1 MAYRAAIIGCGKI
14 GSEFA
19 DDPHITDIYTH
30 AGAYTACPDTNLV
43 AVCDSDL
50 DKVRRCGERW
60 EMPHTFQNIHKM
72 IDETHPEIISICT
85 PDSTHHA
92 VICEV
97 MKHQCIRAIY
107 AEKPLALSLV
117 DATEILYLAK
127 TRNVTL
133 AVNYFRRYAPTIQN
147 LRKEIIEDTCIGEIQ
162 TVSCYYTK
170 GILHNGTHLLDLAR
184 FIIGDIVSVQGFRNR
199 CSDSCDPTLDAYIQ
213 FENGASGYI
222 HGCDEKQFDICEMDI
237 IGSSGRIR
245 IIDSGH
251 TIERYEVR
259 DDPHYSGYFGLFFKE
274 KNTRGMTDTILHG
287 VEDLV
292 FCLNHKKIP
301 QCSGYDGYI
310 ALKLGLAIRDSARTG
325 NIIAIQNRII

>member
-1 MAYRAAIIGCGKI
+1 MTYRAAIIGCGKI

-19 DDPHITDIYTH
+19 DDPRITDIYTH
-30 AGAYTACPDTNLV
+30 AGAYTACPHTDLV
-43 AVCDSDL
+43 AVCDSDG
-50 DKVRRCGERW
+50 DKVRKCGERW
-60 EMPHTFQNIHKM
+60 GVRHRFQDIHKM
-72 IDETHPEIISICT
+72 IKETQPEIISICT

-92 VICEV
+92 VICEA
-97 MKHQCIRAIY
+97 MKHRCIRAIY

-117 DATEILYLAK
+117 DAREILDLAK
-127 TRNVTL
+127 TRNVIL

-147 LRKEIIEDTCIGEIQ
+147 LRKEIIEQKCIGEIQ

-184 FIIGDIVSVQGFRNR
+184 YIIGDVVSVQGFHNR
-199 CSDSCDPTLDAYIQ
+199 CSDTRDFTLDAYIR

-237 IGSSGRIR
+237 VGSSGRIR

-259 DDPHYSGYFGLFFKE
+259 DDPHYSGYWGFFS
-274 KNTRGMTDTILHG
+274 R
-287 VEDLV
+287 
-292 FCLNHKKIP
+292 KKIP
-301 QCSGYDGYI
+301 
-310 ALKLGLAIRDSARTG
+310 RE
-325 NIIAIQNRII
+325 